1 MVQPIQSGLN
11 MPRGASFAA
20 ADGVDADTI
29 ININHQETPQ
39 TTAPIIV
46 QPQPTYTPAVPQPTY
61 APAPRIG
68 GNIADVPRQTIEM
81 KPVTKHSVNWGGVV
95 KGALIVT
102 GIVVAGV
109 VGWWALST
117 AAGWAMSTPLG
128 VATVNALAPVVTAA
142 GNGLAYLGGFL
153 SNVPD
158 IIGKFLFG
166 AAQELGL
173 TTAIAPATAGA
184 IASGAGATG
193 AGIGIAGATAFGGA
207 AALESVHLFDHTPT
221 HVAVATPIDANHDI
235 TTTHTHGGM
244 FDGIKSMFTGGTPNH
259 GAAAD
264 VGVPESGSANLA
276 NAEAARR
283 SIEHANHAAAHANQT
298 AAELGHHSLEHHD
311 AHGAFHL
318 PHLGHHTKEAPHE
331 DNGVAELSENAAHS
345 PLRKIFSRHGNNEP
359 TADHNDNASPDVD
372 MPNEAPGVSRRR
384 NWRDRMTGAN
394 NYQQAFQSTG
404 SHGAAIR
411 ASQPVGAQVQPRAS
425 EFAQALSD
433 DRMRL
438 DAALGDNNR

>member
-29 ININHQETPQ
+29 ININHQEAPQ

-46 QPQPTYTPAVPQPTY
+46 QQPQPTYTPAVPQPTY

-81 KPVTKHSVNWGGVV
+81 KPVTKHSVNWGSVV

-109 VGWWALST
+109 VGYWALSA
-117 AAGWAMSTPLG
+117 AAGWAVTTELG
-128 VATVNALAPVVTAA
+128 IATVNALAPAVTAA

-153 SNVPD
+153 SNVPA
-158 IIGKFLFG
+158 IIGGFFSG
-166 AAQELGL
+166 AAQALGL
-173 TTAIAPATAGA
+173 TTAIAPATAA
-184 IASGAGATG
+184 TISGSAGAVGT
-193 AGIGIAGATAFGGA
+193 GIGLGVSTV
-207 AALESVHLFDHTPT
+207 ALADQLGHLDLLHNTPT
-221 HVAVATPIDANHDI
+221 YTATHTVDPTI
-235 TTTHTHGGM
+235 TTPHH
-244 FDGIKSMFTGGTPNH
+244 DGLLSGLFSKKAAVMNH
-259 GAAAD
+259 AAD
-264 VGVPESGSANLA
+264 ASMTLEVPDVPESSSSNLA

-318 PHLGHHTKEAPHE
+318 PHLGRH
-331 DNGVAELSENAAHS
+331 ENAGSH
-345 PLRKIFSRHGNNEP
+345 HEP
-359 TADHNDNASPDVD
+359 SADHQDSASPDVD
-372 MPNEAPGVSRRR
+372 IPDEAPGSRRR
-384 NWRDRMTGAN
+384 NWRDRLTGAN

-411 ASQPVGAQVQPRAS
+411 ASQSVGTPIQPRAND
-425 EFAQALSD
+425 FTQALQD
-433 DRMRL
+433 DRVKL
-438 DAALGDNNR
+438 EAALGDNNR

>member
-20 ADGVDADTI
+20 ADGADADTI

-46 QPQPTYTPAVPQPTY
+46 QQPQPTYTPAVPQPTYTPAVPQPTYTPAVPQPTY

-68 GNIADVPRQTIEM
+68 GNIADVPRQTITM

-109 VGWWALST
+109 VGYWALSA
-117 AAGWAMSTPLG
+117 AAGWAVGTPLG

-153 SNVPD
+153 SNVPA
-158 IIGKFLFG
+158 IIGGFFSG
-166 AAQELGL
+166 AAQALGL
-173 TTAIAPATAGA
+173 TTAIAPATVATISGSAGA
-184 IASGAGATG
+184 LGGGAAA
-193 AGIGIAGATAFGGA
+193 AGVTALGGA

-318 PHLGHHTKEAPHE
+318 PHLGRH
-331 DNGVAELSENAAHS
+331 ENAGSH
-345 PLRKIFSRHGNNEP
+345 HEP
-359 TADHNDNASPDVD
+359 SADHQDSASPDVD
-372 MPNEAPGVSRRR
+372 IPDEAPGSRRR
-384 NWRDRMTGAN
+384 NWRDRLTGAN

-411 ASQPVGAQVQPRAS
+411 ASQSVGTPIQPRAND
-425 EFAQALSD
+425 FTQALQD
-433 DRMRL
+433 DRVKL
-438 DAALGDNNR
+438 EAALGDNNR